1 MSTTQDWIDVL
12 AKECDRTNQAAT
24 AELIGYSPGVVSAVL
39 KGKYKGDLQAVENAV
54 KGALMQA
61 QVSCP
66 VLGALPTHQCLM
78 YQRRG
83 FANTNPI
90 RVQLYRA
97 CRNGCEHSRYAKE
110 STHEH

>member
-1 MSTTQDWIDVL
+1 MNQEDWTKVL
-12 AKECDRTNQAAT
+12 AQECERTSQAQA

-39 KGKYKGDLQAVENAV
+39 KGKYKGDLNAVEKAV

-61 QVSCP
+61 AVNCP
-66 VLGALPTHQCLM
+66 VLGSLPTHQCLI

-83 FANTNPI
+83 YANTNPI

-97 CRNGCEHSRYAKE
+97 CRGGCEYSRHTRDYDDA
-110 STHEH
+110 